1 VEAQRQQIFLS
12 RIAEPN
18 LAVYPLYPRKLT
30 NLASI
35 FVGLSIAYGI
45 GWLLIVGMREHAR

>member
-1 VEAQRQQIFLS
+1 VQ
-12 RIAEPN
+12 PN

-35 FVGLSIAYGI
+35 FVVLAIAYDI
-45 GWLLIVGMREHAR
+45 GWLLIVGMREHAA